1 MAAERVPDSTRR
13 IPSLRTWK
21 MVSRYSFSVPQTS
34 VLIGLLVFLPVTF
47 ILASM
52 IGALWLP
59 LFDMV
64 FDADAFDV
72 ERTIFFELRMP
83 RVVMAGAVGATL
95 AVAGAC
101 LQGMFRNPLADP
113 GLLGVA
119 SGAAL
124 GATSFIVLGGY
135 LPLPDWF
142 APFALPVAASIGA
155 TLVTLF
161 LYAFTRRQRRMN
173 LVTLILVGIAINA
186 MGGVGLGLLQYI
198 SDDSQLRSLTFW
210 MMGSFG
216 RSTWDA
222 IIPAFLVMVPASYFL
237 IRSVRALDLL
247 QLGDGEARNLGI
259 DVHRVRKS
267 IVFGVA
273 AVVGAGVAIVGMIG
287 FVGLVIPHIVRL
299 LGGPIHRYVIPAS
312 ALLGAITL
320 ILADLLSRTI
330 VVPAELPVGLVT
342 AFIGSPCLLWLLLK
356 TRIHS

>member
-1 MAAERVPDSTRR
+1 M
-13 IPSLRTWK
+13 I
-21 MVSRYSFSVPQTS
+21 
-34 VLIGLLVFLPVTF
+34 VTF
-47 ILASM
+47 LVASM

-59 LFDMV
+59 LFDMIWN
-64 FDADAFDV
+64 AQAHEV
-72 ERTIFFELRMP
+72 ERTIFFELRVP
-83 RVVMAGAVGATL
+83 RVLMSGVVGGTLALAGAS
-95 AVAGAC
+95 

-135 LPLPDWF
+135 L
-142 APFALPVAASIGA
+142 ALPKGFGPYALPLAAAIGA
-155 TLVTLF
+155 AAVTLF
-161 LYAFTRRQRRMN
+161 LYAFTRRQGRLN

-186 MGGVGLGLLQYI
+186 LGGVGLGLLQFV
-198 SDDSQLRSLTFW
+198 SDDNQLRSLTFW

-222 IIPAFLVMVPASYFL
+222 ILPAFVIMIPASYFL
-237 IRSVRALDLL
+237 IRNVRALDLL

-259 DVHRVRKS
+259 DVNRVRTS

-312 ALLGAITL
+312 ALLGASTL
-320 ILADLLSRTI
+320 IVADLISRTV

-342 AFIGSPCLLWLLLK
+342 ALIGSPCLLWLLLK
-356 TRIHS
+356 TKIHS

>member
-1 MAAERVPDSTRR
+1 MR
-13 IPSLRTWK
+13 SLKET
-21 MVSRYSFSVPQTS
+21 SRYSFSVSQAS
-34 VLIGLLVFLPVTF
+34 ILVVLAVFLIVTF
-47 ILASM
+47 LVASM

-59 LFDMV
+59 LFDMIWSPQV
-64 FDADAFDV
+64 YEV
-72 ERTIFFELRMP
+72 ERTIFFELRVP
-83 RVVMAGAVGATL
+83 RVLMSGVVGASLALAGAS
-95 AVAGAC
+95 

-135 LPLPDWF
+135 LSLPKWF
-142 APFALPVAASIGA
+142 GPYALPVAAVIGA
-155 TLVTLF
+155 AAVTLF
-161 LYAFTRRQRRMN
+161 LYAFTRRQGRLN

-186 MGGVGLGLLQYI
+186 MGGVGLGLLQFA
-198 SDDSQLRSLTFW
+198 SDDNQLRSLTFW

-222 IIPAFLVMVPASYFL
+222 IIPAFAVMIPASYFL
-237 IRSVRALDLL
+237 VRNVRALDLL

-259 DVHRVRKS
+259 DVNRVRKS

-273 AVVGAGVAIVGMIG
+273 VVVGAGVAIVGMIG

-312 ALLGAITL
+312 ALLGASTL
-320 ILADLLSRTI
+320 IVADLISRTV

-342 AFIGSPCLLWLLLK
+342 ALIGSPCLLWLLLK
-356 TRIHS
+356 TKIHS

>member
-1 MAAERVPDSTRR
+1 MSWLK
-13 IPSLRTWK
+13 SLGI
-21 MVSRYSFSVPQTS
+21 VSKYSFSISQAAILVGLA
-34 VLIGLLVFLPVTF
+34 VFLLVTF
-47 ILASM
+47 VLASM
-52 IGALWLP
+52 TGAIWLP
-59 LFDMV
+59 LFDIV
-64 FDADAFDV
+64 WNASAFEV
-72 ERTIFFELRMP
+72 ERTIFLQLRMP
-83 RVVMAGAVGATL
+83 RVLMAGVVGATL
-95 AVAGAC
+95 ALAGAC

-135 LPLPDWF
+135 LPFPDWF
-142 APFALPVAASIGA
+142 EPYALPVAAAIGA

-161 LYAFTRRQRRMN
+161 LYAFTRRQGRLN

-186 MGGVGLGLLQYI
+186 MGGVGLGLLQYA
-198 SDDSQLRSLTFW
+198 SDDNQLRSLTFW

-222 IIPAFLVMVPASYFL
+222 IIPAFFVMAPASYFL
-237 IRSVRALDLL
+237 LRSVRSLDLL

-273 AVVGAGVAIVGMIG
+273 AIVGAGVAIVGMIG

-312 ALLGAITL
+312 ALLGASTL
-320 ILADLLSRTI
+320 ILADLISRTI

-342 AFIGSPCLLWLLLK
+342 AFIGSPCLLWLILK